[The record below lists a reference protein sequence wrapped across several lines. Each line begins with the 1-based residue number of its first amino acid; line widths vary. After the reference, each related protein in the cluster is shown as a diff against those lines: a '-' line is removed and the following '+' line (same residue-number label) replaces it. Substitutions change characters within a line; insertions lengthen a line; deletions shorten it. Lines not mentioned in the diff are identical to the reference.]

1 MRRGNSAPADGK
13 PFKHTDIMAEIY
25 QLPEGGSGNSGGG
38 GGIPFSIPIGGGGG
52 GLFGNGGNSLA
63 DLFGFAI
70 IAAMFGWNN
79 GGFGGGGANGNAA
92 YLQGQLSNDA
102 GRQMVMQAV
111 TSQGEQSRQA
121 VQTLSTM
128 LGQDFNAVNSA
139 VQTVVQSLNGI
150 AASQGMNVMQVV
162 NAIQSGNAS
171 LASQLSQCCC
181 QQQLASAN
189 QAAALQGA
197 IGGVQQSIASKSAA
211 DQLAMCQQTGA
222 LTSSGAANTRAILD
236 KLDQMQTQAL
246 QDKLDAARAENTRL
260 SGEISQL
267 SQNSV
272 IAGMIGNAVS
282 PLTAQLAAIRSEVD
296 AVKRA
301 QPATVTVP
309 NNAVT
314 AVPTF
319 WANVLADNVVS
330 RVSAALTAA
339 STTANT

>member
-1 MRRGNSAPADGK
+1 
-13 PFKHTDIMAEIY
+13 MAEIY
-25 QLPEGGSGNSGGG
+25 QLPEGGSGGGSG
-38 GGIPFSIPIGGGGG
+38 GGIPFSIPVGGNGG
-52 GLFGNGGNSLA
+52 GLFGNGGGNSLA

-79 GGFGGGGANGNAA
+79 GGLGGGGANGNAA

-102 GRQMVMQAV
+102 GRQMVMQAI
-111 TSQGEQSRQA
+111 TSQGEQGRQA

-139 VQTVVQSLNGI
+139 VQTVIQSLNGI

-181 QQQLASAN
+181 QQQLAAAN
-189 QAAALQGA
+189 QTAALQGA
-197 IGGVQQSIASKSAA
+197 IGGVRESIAVKSAA

-222 LTSSGAANTRAILD
+222 LTDSGNANTRAILD

-267 SQNSV
+267 SQNSA
-272 IAGMIGNAVS
+272 IAGMIGNAVT
-282 PLTAQLAAIRSEVD
+282 PLTAQLSAIRAEVD
-296 AVKRA
+296 AIKRA

-339 STTANT
+339 ASTTTAAA

>member
-1 MRRGNSAPADGK
+1 
-13 PFKHTDIMAEIY
+13 MAEIY
-25 QLPEGGSGNSGGG
+25 QLPEGGSGSGG
-38 GGIPFSIPIGGGGG
+38 GGIPFSIPLGGNSG
-52 GLFGNGGNSLA
+52 GLFGNGGGNSLA

-79 GGFGGGGANGNAA
+79 GGLGGGGNGNAA

-102 GRQMVMQAV
+102 GRQMVMQAI

-128 LGQDFNAVNSA
+128 LGQDFNAVNA
-139 VQTVVQSLNGI
+139 GVQTVIQSLNGI

-189 QAAALQGA
+189 QTAALQQG
-197 IGGVQQSIASKSAA
+197 ISGVQQSIAAKSAA

-222 LTSSGAANTRAILD
+222 LTNSGAANTQAILA

-246 QDKLDAARAENTRL
+246 QDKLDSARAENTRL

-267 SQNSV
+267 SQNGA

-282 PLTAQLAAIRSEVD
+282 PLTAQLAAIRTEVD
-296 AVKRA
+296 AIKRS
-301 QPATVTVP
+301 QPPTVTVP
-309 NNAVT
+309 DNSVS

-319 WANVLADNVVS
+319 WANVLADGVAA
-330 RVSAALTAA
+330 RVSAALASASAASASRAAA
-339 STTANT
+339 ST